1 MFIYIMIK
9 MNCKHKN
16 KEISFYTIKCIY
28 YYCSDCNQEIRRYNK
43 KKIQELINKD
53 GINNE

>member
-1 MFIYIMIK
+1 MIK